1 MEPELLE
8 LALGALAAAGAG
20 VLDELLLESP
30 ELLDE
35 LLDSLDELLL
45 DGVVELDLPRLSV
58 L

>member
-8 LALGALAAAGAG
+8 LAAGVLAAAGAG
-20 VLDELLLESP
+20 VLDELLPESL

-35 LLDSLDELLL
+35 LLDSLDEPLL